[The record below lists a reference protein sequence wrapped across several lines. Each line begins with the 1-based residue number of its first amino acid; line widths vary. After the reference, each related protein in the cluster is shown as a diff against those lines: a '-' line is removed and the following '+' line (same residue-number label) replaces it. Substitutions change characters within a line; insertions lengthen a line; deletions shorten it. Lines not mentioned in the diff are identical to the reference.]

1 MDVVVNVI
9 DTAVDFTKNTINKA
23 IEVWDGF
30 DEDKKKLCTCCAVAA
45 VCLIVI
51 VGIAYG
57 IGKAHGRSI
66 ALEEEDF

>member
-9 DTAVDFTKNTINKA
+9 DTAVDFTKRTLNKA
-23 IEVWDGF
+23 MDLWESF
-30 DEDKKKLCTCCAVAA
+30 DEDQKKLYIGCAIAA
-45 VCLIVI
+45 VCAIAI